1 MAAIDDL
8 TELVERAAAAE
19 KSALASKWKD
29 EPDVQSLIR
38 RSRTAAE
45 EQRQAVR
52 LDTIRIGCPHAG
64 RVCGERSRP
73 WSPTRAAGPGA
84 LGAGAPRRRNVDGDG
99 GGRHSAVESS
109 GRGAGGAGRGGR
121 GRGGPDGPDRCS
133 AGRVAG
139 QVGPHPGGRGPAG
152 LGGDRRSRAAAR
164 SQRRQPDGPALAD
177 GVTGEIKYELTRKPR
192 NTIKALAIALAL
204 GLLYL
209 GYLRVFQWDRNQKWL
224 PYLGLWVISF
234 VMGGSVCINAMS
246 FDAMRVRAAL
256 DSGARLWHLLV
267 IKNLA
272 LLCIV
277 SPVGFLLSAL
287 LAWRAGD
294 LEAFFKA
301 CVLVICFILLWLGV
315 GNVLSIWLPTRDE
328 PIRQRRQSGSL
339 KQFLIAF
346 VAAYLIGYLV
356 NLMLI
361 WRVFA
366 ARALTERLGTAIIPA
381 ILIVLSCIGYVGAA
395 HGVRGGACATAE
407 GPPDAAEGDRRLPC
421 ERRGPRLRRRT
432 GGRCSRAGRRGGTAD
447 LSLRR
452 SAPRSPRG
460 GRDSTTRRI
469 TDRVSNPPRAQSANQ
484 ISATSAVVMGD
495 PVECL
500 GQLKRQRDS
509 QVAER
514 GGAVL
519 PDGVVHEV
527 AQSGQSELV
536 VVIVG
541 QHRVQSVQDSAPG
554 GRIVDP
560 VLHADPPRGRREGS
574 TLRRKVSVISL
585 VWW

>member
-38 RSRTAAE
+38 RTRTAAE

-52 LDTIRIGCPHAG
+52 LDTDPARLSSRWAG
-64 RVCGERSRP
+64 LRQNYLD
-73 WSPTRAAGPGA
+73 
-84 LGAGAPRRRNVDGDG
+84 LGAQPALPGQEPSAQERPDDGDRDGDG
-99 GGRHSAVESS
+99 DSA
-109 GRGAGGAGRGGR
+109 A
-121 GRGGPDGPDRCS
+121 
-133 AGRVAG
+133 
-139 QVGPHPGGRGPAG
+139 
-152 LGGDRRSRAAAR
+152 RRLSHQAAAQAELDAVAAVGVAR
-164 SQRRQPDGPALAD
+164 MALTDAALAVLQARLARIQAGEDQSDSAAIDGHVPLHGNNAVSRHGPALAH
-177 GVTGEIKYELTRKPR
+177 GVTGEIKYVLTRKPR

-209 GYLRVFQWDRNQKWL
+209 GYIRVFQWDRNQKWL

-277 SPVGFLLSAL
+277 SPLGFLLSAL

-301 CVLVICFILLWLGV
+301 CALVICFILLWLGV

-381 ILIVLSCIGYVGAA
+381 ILIVLSCIGMWVLLTVFAVA
-395 HGVRGGACATAE
+395 LAQQPKVRRTLQKEIADYHANAE
-407 GPPDAAEGDRRLPC
+407 ARAFAAEQAAAAAAPVVAA
-421 ERRGPRLRRRT
+421 ERP
-432 GGRCSRAGRRGGTAD
+432 
-447 LSLRR
+447 
-452 SAPRSPRG
+452 
-460 GRDSTTRRI
+460 
-469 TDRVSNPPRAQSANQ
+469 
-484 ISATSAVVMGD
+484 TSA
-495 PVECL
+495 
-500 GQLKRQRDS
+500 
-509 QVAER
+509 
-514 GGAVL
+514 
-519 PDGVVHEV
+519 
-527 AQSGQSELV
+527 
-536 VVIVG
+536 
-541 QHRVQSVQDSAPG
+541 
-554 GRIVDP
+554 
-560 VLHADPPRGRREGS
+560 
-574 TLRRKVSVISL
+574 
-585 VWW
+585 